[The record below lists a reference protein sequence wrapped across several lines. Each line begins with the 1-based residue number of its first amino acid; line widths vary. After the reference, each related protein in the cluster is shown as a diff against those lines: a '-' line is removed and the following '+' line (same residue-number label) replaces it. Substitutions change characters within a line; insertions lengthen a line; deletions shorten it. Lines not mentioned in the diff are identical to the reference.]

1 MWRGGGSIEG
11 WEVSVTSICPRSS
24 FNHNPKYSHRPISA
38 SPAVFAFLILTNLI
52 AWFHVQAH
60 PLCVGKYMFI
70 FMLVYVWRQQPE
82 INIRCLCLSLFT
94 LLWEPRFSHC
104 VWTLSAQLGWLANE
118 FSESV
123 YLFSPS
129 SLLSQGWGSRCKLLY
144 PAFQHGCRGSKSRT
158 SHVSSLPT
166 RTSPTTWSMLSIL
179 KSCNCA
185 SIIYYAKGDG
195 KLLNSKP

>member
-24 FNHNPKYSHRPISA
+24 FNHNPKYSRRPISA

-52 AWFHVQAH
+52 AWFHIQAH
-60 PLCVGKYMFI
+60 SLCVGKYMFI

-82 INIRCLCLSLFT
+82 INIRCLYLSLFT
-94 LLWEPRFSHC
+94 LLWEPGSLTAFGPYQ
-104 VWTLSAQLGWLANE
+104 LSWAGWP
-118 FSESV
+118 V
-123 YLFSPS
+123 S
-129 SLLSQGWGSRCKLLY
+129 SLSLSISSHPHPSCPRAEVPDASCCTQPFKY
-144 PAFQHGCRGSKSRT
+144 GCRGSKSRT

-185 SIIYYAKGDG
+185 SIVYYAKGDG
-195 KLLNSKP
+195 KLLNSTP